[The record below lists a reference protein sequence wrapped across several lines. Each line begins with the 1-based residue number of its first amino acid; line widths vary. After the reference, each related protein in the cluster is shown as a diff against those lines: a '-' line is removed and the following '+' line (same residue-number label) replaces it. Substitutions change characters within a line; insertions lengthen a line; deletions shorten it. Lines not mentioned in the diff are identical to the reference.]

1 MLGWVLASNDGVLPH
16 PYKGDSN
23 MGKKNAPGE
32 ESKDE
37 IQLFT
42 VAFNPKTTEAAFI
55 GSMPVEQALNL
66 IQTVLLNH
74 QRAEGREEGLA
85 EAEKNQR
92 DKG

>member
-1 MLGWVLASNDGVLPH
+1 MD
-16 PYKGDSN
+16 
-23 MGKKNAPGE
+23 KKNAPKE

-42 VAFNPKTTEAAFI
+42 VAFNPKTIEATFI

-66 IQTVLLNH
+66 IQTMLLNH

-85 EAEKNQR
+85 EAEKNQQ